1 MNTRTKHN
9 RALFIA
15 ATVLFWF
22 SQYVYIPNFTPYL
35 TSLLVM
41 PASTAGMIIGAYGL
55 TQALLR
61 VPVGL
66 VGVKADHSRHVM
78 LIGCACLVLSSTLL
92 SFFKSGIVLWLS
104 RALAGVGAA
113 SWVCFTVYY
122 SSNFSRSTEHNMGA
136 MVIANNLGMFLAYST
151 SAALSDMSGISAL
164 FGLSTAAAFAAVA
177 LLCILFSMCGKVVEA
192 PPAAISAGFLDILR
206 NRKIW
211 MCASFTALSQFVSF
225 ATMISF
231 SASYAASIGCSG
243 TQIGFISIV
252 NTAAGIAAPA
262 IIAGKPVD
270 GTHGARLVTIGF
282 ACLFL
287 YCALLPRCESFA
299 ALLGLQF
306 TGGLGR
312 NLIMTSQMSEAVAG
326 IPSEL
331 RAPAMGI
338 FQSVYGLGMMLGPI
352 AMGALLDYTSGYVQS
367 FAAMAALC
375 LCCAAAPALICRGK

>member
-22 SQYVYIPNFTPYL
+22 SQYVYIPNFTSYL
-35 TSLLVM
+35 TSFLVM

-164 FGLSTAAAFAAVA
+164 FGLSTAAAFASVA

-225 ATMISF
+225 ATYDIVFCKLRRIHWLLRNANRVYINCKHCCWYCSSSYHCRQTCGRHSWRAACHHRFRMFISVLCT
-231 SASYAASIGCSG
+231 SAQMRKLCRSTGASIY
-243 TQIGFISIV
+243 
-252 NTAAGIAAPA
+252 
-262 IIAGKPVD
+262 
-270 GTHGARLVTIGF
+270 RW
-282 ACLFL
+282 
-287 YCALLPRCESFA
+287 PRQKSYHD
-299 ALLGLQF
+299 L
-306 TGGLGR
+306 T
-312 NLIMTSQMSEAVAG
+312 NV
-326 IPSEL
+326 
-331 RAPAMGI
+331 
-338 FQSVYGLGMMLGPI
+338 
-352 AMGALLDYTSGYVQS
+352 
-367 FAAMAALC
+367 
-375 LCCAAAPALICRGK
+375 